1 MNNIFERPYP
11 RVELHPAT
19 LKHLK
24 KGHPWTTKDRF
35 TETFPKN
42 RLFLIGTDR
51 NGNETVLIMHDPN
64 HPKVKARAWTLKP
77 PFVEAVKN
85 FRDELYQRLV
95 AAFKKRTDS
104 DYFDIRENLY
114 LVFGEGDYLPGLFV
128 QKLGDT
134 YLIQFY
140 ARFWLQMED
149 VFLRIFRKV
158 MKENDFNGQI
168 LIQERYPN
176 AKSKTRRIDRKGQ
189 IDSSTVNENGIVM
202 EVHPGR
208 AHDPG
213 IYTDAA
219 SIRSRMSRFLKKSNT
234 VLNLYC
240 YTGAFSLQAMKE
252 GAERVVS
259 VDLSGKYLKQLEKNI
274 MLNEDLN
281 PGFHESIE
289 GDVNKV
295 ISDMI
300 KAQDSFDLVICD
312 PPSASSDGKKMSSA
326 VKNYDTLLPKLNKI
340 TNANGHIA
348 IFLNTHNV
356 TRNSF
361 KTKVQDTIKKE
372 KLKLNIVAEWSL
384 ADDCPVTKGFPEGDY
399 LKVLVLEKR

>member
-1 MNNIFERPYP
+1 MNNLFERPFP
-11 RVELHPAT
+11 RVQLHPAT
-19 LKHLK
+19 IKHLK

-35 TETFPKN
+35 TEEFPKN
-42 RLFLIGTDR
+42 RLFLIGTDG
-51 NGNETVLIMHDPN
+51 NGTETVLIMHDPN

-85 FRDELYQRLV
+85 FRDELYQRLG
-95 AAFKKRTDS
+95 AAFKKRVNS
-104 DYFDIRENLY
+104 DYFDQRDNLY
-114 LVFGEGDYLPGLFV
+114 LVFGEGDYLPGLFI

-140 ARFWLQMED
+140 ARFWTQIED
-149 VFLRIFRKV
+149 VFLRLFRKV
-158 MKENDFNGQI
+158 MKENDLTGQI
-168 LIQERYPN
+168 LIQDRFPN
-176 AKSKTRRIDRKGQ
+176 AKSKTRRIDKKAPVE
-189 IDSSTVNENGIVM
+189 STSVNENGIVM

-213 IYTDAA
+213 IYTDAS
-219 SIRSRMSRFLKKSNT
+219 SIRTRMSKYLKGSQS
-234 VLNLYC
+234 VLNLYS

-259 VDLSGKYLKQLEKNI
+259 VDLSGKYLQQLEKNI
-274 MLNEDLN
+274 SLNEDLN
-281 PGFHESIE
+281 PKSHESIE

-295 ISDMI
+295 IADMV
-300 KAQDSFDLVICD
+300 KKKDAFDLVICD

-340 TNANGHIA
+340 TNPKGHIA

-356 TRNSF
+356 TRKSF
-361 KTKVQDTIKKE
+361 KTKVQDIIKKE
-372 KLKLNIVAEWSL
+372 NLKLNIVAEWSL
-384 ADDCPVTKGFPEGDY
+384 ADDCPVSKGFPEGDY
-399 LKVLVLEKR
+399 LKVLVLEKK